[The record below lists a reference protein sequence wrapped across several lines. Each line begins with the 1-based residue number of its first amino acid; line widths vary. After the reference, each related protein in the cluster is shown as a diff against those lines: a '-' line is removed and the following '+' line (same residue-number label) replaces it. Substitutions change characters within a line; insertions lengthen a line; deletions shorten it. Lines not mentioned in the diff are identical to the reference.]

1 MVDLTGLEAIP
12 IALYITHKVG
22 IVVITNLTLSF
33 TGSLALSSG
42 PHRQNQPSKN
52 PPFGEL
58 FDGGPDRTRTCHLLG
73 ANEAL

>member
-42 PHRQNQPSKN
+42 PHRQDHKKYPSQMTKIF
-52 PPFGEL
+52 FGGL
-58 FDGGPDRTRTCHLLG
+58 RRK
-73 ANEAL
+73 